1 MAVSGF
7 RRKHT
12 LAIVNRGDATA
23 RDVLRFA
30 ARIKRGVLDRFGI
43 SLRPE
48 PVFVG
53 FGRDHD
59 LEFLQS

>member
-1 MAVSGF
+1 VGIST
-7 RRKHT
+7 KHT
-12 LAIVNRGDATA
+12 LALVNRDGATA

-30 ARIKRGVLDRFGI
+30 ARVKRGVLERFGI

-53 FGRDHD
+53 FGRNHD
-59 LEFLQS
+59 LEFLKS